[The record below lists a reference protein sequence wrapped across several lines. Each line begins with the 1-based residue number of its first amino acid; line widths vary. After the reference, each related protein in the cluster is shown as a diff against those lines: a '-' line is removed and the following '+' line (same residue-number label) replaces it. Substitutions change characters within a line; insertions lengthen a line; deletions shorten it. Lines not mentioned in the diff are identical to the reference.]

1 MCGTLWPDNL
11 MIRWLDFFSFGVVS
25 IYFPRN
31 LSRLI
36 GNCSKP
42 DFETGGRNDQFVQE
56 LDPSKFVWHI
66 DHSLELLSFFVC
78 NKETISNFNMCGFSI
93 FGACFEFVVGVWC
106 GLGDRSYSIF
116 DGFLWCRRWWP
127 GFHTQS
133 KTSSPGS
140 TFQGGLARK
149 FNLLG
154 LSGLG
159 PRLST

>member
-1 MCGTLWPDNL
+1 MCFF
-11 MIRWLDFFSFGVVS
+11 RFFSLSGFCQYISREIFLGLLEIVANLILEQGDGTTNLFKS
-25 IYFPRN
+25 WIPAN
-31 LSRLI
+31 LSDILI
-36 GNCSKP
+36 THWNCYP
-42 DFETGGRNDQFVQE
+42 
-56 LDPSKFVWHI
+56 
-66 DHSLELLSFFVC
+66 FFVC
-78 NKETISNFNMCGFSI
+78 NKETISNFNMCWFSI

-116 DGFLWCRRWWP
+116 DGFLWRRRWWP

-154 LSGLG
+154 LSGLH
-159 PRLST
+159 RLST

>member
-1 MCGTLWPDNL
+1 MCF
-11 MIRWLDFFSFGVVS
+11 LDFFSFGVLS
-25 IYFPRN
+25 IYFLRN

-42 DFETGGRNDQFVQE
+42 DLGTGDGTTNLFKSWI
-56 LDPSKFVWHI
+56 PAN
-66 DHSLELLSFFVC
+66 LSDILITHWNCYPVYRFQ
-78 NKETISNFNMCGFSI
+78 FNMCWFSI

-106 GLGDRSYSIF
+106 GLGNRSYSIF
-116 DGFLWCRRWWP
+116 DGFLWRRRWWP

-154 LSGLG
+154 LSGLH
-159 PRLST
+159 RLST

>member
-1 MCGTLWPDNL
+1 MGDIVARQFNVVFIFLL
-11 MIRWLDFFSFGVVS
+11 SFGVLS

-42 DFETGGRNDQFVQE
+42 DLGTGDGTTNLFKSWI
-56 LDPSKFVWHI
+56 PAN
-66 DHSLELLSFFVC
+66 LSDILITHWNCYRFCVC
-78 NKETISNFNMCGFSI
+78 NKETISNFNMCWFSI

-149 FNLLG
+149 FNLLR

-159 PRLST
+159 HRLST